1 MVTLN
6 GQPVCSLLDSGMQCC
21 AVLKILV
28 LPLSEDFATLTNYSI
43 HGSLHLSPSMLSGI
57 AYDVQALVYDDLP
70 ADPIIYLNYPS
81 FTKLWNENEQQ
92 KIIML

>member
-6 GQPVCSLLDSGMQCC
+6 GQPVCSLLVSGMQCC

-28 LPLSEDFATLTNYSI
+28 LPLPEDFATLRNYSI

-57 AYDVQALVYDDLP
+57 TYDVQGLVYDLP
-70 ADPIIYLNYPS
+70 ADPIIYLNYSS

-92 KIIML
+92 KIIMQ